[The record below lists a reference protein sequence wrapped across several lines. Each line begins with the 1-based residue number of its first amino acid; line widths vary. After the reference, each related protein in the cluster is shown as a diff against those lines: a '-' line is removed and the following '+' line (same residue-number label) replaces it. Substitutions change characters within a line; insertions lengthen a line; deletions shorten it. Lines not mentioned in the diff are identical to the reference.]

1 MISLGSFATK
11 IFGSSNDRRL
21 KSYNSRVPAI
31 NALEPKFA
39 ALSDEEVRAKT
50 VEFRERLA
58 NGESL
63 DDLLPEAF
71 ATVREGAK
79 RTLGQRHFDIQLV
92 GGMVLHEGKISEM
105 KTGEGKTLV
114 ATLPAYLNALPGR
127 GVHIVTV
134 NDYLAKR
141 DSEWM
146 GEIYRFL
153 GLTVGCIVH
162 ELDDDQRRQAYGCD
176 ITYGTNNEFGF
187 DYLRDNMKYSVSEMV
202 QFGGRPPELQ
212 GHAYAIVD
220 EVDFDPDRRG
230 AHAAH
235 HLGRD
240 RRQGQLYNTIDT
252 FIPRLAKED
261 YELDE
266 KMRTVMLT
274 EQGNQRM
281 EEMLEQAGFVKP
293 ETSLYDVE
301 NVSLVHHVTQALRA
315 HKLFLRDRDYIVRKG
330 QVVIVDEFT
339 GRMMEG
345 RRYSEGLHQALEAKE
360 GVDVQPEN
368 QTLASITFQNYFRL
382 YDKLA
387 GMTGTAL
394 TEAGEFADIYK
405 LEVLEVPTNRPM
417 IRKDQDDEV
426 YRTANEKYNAII
438 EMIRDCS
445 QRGQPILVGTV
456 SIEKSETLSE
466 MLKPQK
472 IPHQVLNAR
481 FHEQE
486 AHIIAQA
493 GVPGAVTIATNMAG
507 RGTDI
512 QLGGNLTMRLSD
524 WIAAREAAGETPA
537 PEEIEAERAKINADV
552 EEKKERA
559 LQAGGLYVLGTE
571 RHESRRIDNQLRGRS
586 GRQGDP
592 GASKFYLSL
601 EDDLMRIFGAERMDL
616 VLRKLG
622 IKEGEAIA
630 HPWINKALAN
640 AQKKVEARNFDM
652 RKNVLKFDDV
662 MNDQRKVMFE
672 QRIDLMQD
680 ENVEDTVADMR
691 QEVVQELVTAHIPA
705 KAFAEQW
712 DVKGLREEFR
722 SIFNTDVPVEE
733 WAAEEGIADQEIE
746 ERLQQ
751 EADKAAAR
759 KAAEL
764 GPDAM
769 REIEKAV
776 LLQTLDHLWRE
787 HLVTLEHLRQAVG
800 LRGYAQRDPL
810 HEYKSEAFQLFEHM
824 LGRLRR
830 DVTGQLMHVVLTQR
844 APEEFME
851 MPLPEM
857 QAHHFDP
864 HDRRRRVPGRG
875 AGSRPEIK
883 AGAARSRE
891 TREWG
896 PSAPARR
903 RQRRRR
909 SGRQATASQR
919 TWPARTG
926 RACSRSRQSRKLGQG
941 LAQRPVPLRLR
952 QKVQALPRS
961 DRFGGR
967 AHSGARCPR
976 PRFRGSRLF

>member
-1 MISLGSFATK
+1 MPEFA
-11 IFGSSNDRRL
+11 
-21 KSYNSRVPAI
+21 PI
-31 NALEPKFA
+31 NALEPRFA
-39 ALSDEEVRAKT
+39 ALSDEELRGKT
-50 VEFRERLA
+50 LEFRQRLA
-58 NGESL
+58 NGESIE
-63 DDLLPEAF
+63 DLLPEAF

-79 RTLGQRHFDIQLV
+79 RTLGQRHFDVQLV
-92 GGMVLHEGKISEM
+92 GGMVLHDGKIAEM

-114 ATLPAYLNALPGR
+114 STLSAYLNALPGR

-141 DSEWM
+141 NSEWM
-146 GEIYRFL
+146 GAIYKFL
-153 GLTVGCIVH
+153 GLSVGCVVH
-162 ELDDDQRRQAYGCD
+162 ELDDDERRRAYACD

-187 DYLRDNMKYSVSEMV
+187 DYLRDNMKYSISEMV

-220 EVDFDPDRRG
+220 EVDSILIDEARTPLIISG
-230 AHAAH
+230 AIE
-235 HLGRD
+235 D
-240 RRQGQLYNTIDT
+240 KSELYNTIDK

-261 YELDE
+261 FELDE
-266 KMRTVMLT
+266 KMRTVVLT
-274 EQGNQRM
+274 EQGNQHI
-281 EEMLEQAGFVKP
+281 EEMLEEAGFVKP
-293 ETSLYDVE
+293 DTSLYDVE
-301 NVSLVHHVTQALRA
+301 NVSLVHHVNQALRA
-315 HKLFLRDRDYIVRKG
+315 HKLFLLDRDYIVRKG

-360 GVDVQPEN
+360 RVDVQPEN

-417 IRKDQDDEV
+417 IRNDNDDEV
-426 YRTANEKYNAII
+426 YRTAQEKHNAII
-438 EMIRDCS
+438 NVIGDCA

-466 MLKPQK
+466 LLKPHK

-512 QLGGNLTMRLSD
+512 QLGGNPTMRLSD
-524 WIAAREAAGETPA
+524 WIEARQAAGEEPT
-537 PEEIEAERAKINADV
+537 PEEIEAERLKIAADV
-552 EEKKERA
+552 DEKKERA
-559 LQAGGLYVLGTE
+559 LKAGGLYVLGTE

-662 MNDQRKVMFE
+662 MNDQRKAIFE

-680 ENVEDTVADMR
+680 EYVEDTVADMR
-691 QEVVQELVTAHIPA
+691 QQVVQELVTAHIPA

-712 DVKGLREEFR
+712 DVKGLHEEFK
-722 SIFNTDVPVEE
+722 SIFNVDVPVEE

-764 GPDAM
+764 GPEAM

-787 HLVTLEHLRQAVG
+787 HLVSLEHLRQAVG
-800 LRGYAQRDPL
+800 LRGYGQRDPL

-851 MPLPEM
+851 MALPQM
-857 QAHHFDP
+857 QAHHVDP
-864 HDRRRRVPGRG
+864 LTGEDEFLAGEQEAAPKSRQERRVAAAKQGNGAPPSARKGGRDGTQQGKGRG
-875 AGSRPEIK
+875 GQRGPAMDPSNPESWGKVSRNALCPCGSGK
-883 AGAARSRE
+883 KFKHCHGAIA
-891 TREWG
+891 
-896 PSAPARR
+896 SAA
-903 RQRRRR
+903 
-909 SGRQATASQR
+909 AE
-919 TWPARTG
+919 
-926 RACSRSRQSRKLGQG
+926 
-941 LAQRPVPLRLR
+941 
-952 QKVQALPRS
+952 
-961 DRFGGR
+961 
-967 AHSGARCPR
+967 
-976 PRFRGSRLF
+976 